1 MKIACL
7 LPLPLLLVPFTQA
20 ADYLVRFKE
29 GPPPVTA
36 AATADKPLHG
46 ISRIESLYGK
56 KGLQPPTFDYTSTEL
71 SLTVLSL
78 SRAKALAH
86 KSQKEQQK
94 HRLHH
99 PNVHSKARVEAMNTF
114 DEEVDENDDHD
125 DHDKKT
131 TTSSSSGDDSGSVKI
146 KSKGRWFTFDD
157 SDFHVWHGDFSEEEA
172 KLLAGDAGVDLVEKD
187 IVIRFPELEKYAD
200 HAAMAGRVKR
210 LEDALDEVDEQMR
223 MMTPMDKRDSRESK
237 AEEEEKE
244 EEKKKKKSSHSEE
257 GHNDDEVR
265 IPNLKKE
272 ANPNNR
278 HREGEQ
284 QPNNGRKGKGAMK
297 KPRPSTGKVW
307 PIDAKDTAGPNNAY
321 MIQQRAPSW
330 GLPRVSQRN
339 LPLKSDYNYPTSAG
353 EGIDVYVI
361 DTGINIHHIDFEGR
375 ARWGITT
382 VPGAPNTDDNGHGT
396 FVAGVIGSRTF
407 GVAKKVRL
415 IAVKGLNKEGTSTLS
430 QILAALDW
438 TIKQGRQSPNQKNV
452 VNLSLG
458 AGYSKVLNSAV
469 DALVQSGMFIVA
481 AAGNGDERNVG
492 QNACRYSPASTP
504 TAFTVGSTNI
514 NDQLSSFS
522 NYGQCV
528 NMYAPGERVRS
539 TWIGPTN
546 REINTDS
553 GTSFSAPN
561 VAGIAALIMG
571 AERGDRSDG
580 SWSPKNIGNRILQLG
595 TRNVVRNFKGPA
607 NTNIL
612 AFNGAGVLG
621 VNNGNNG
628 GNNGGDNGGNNG
640 GDGGDNGGGGGGGGG
655 DGGDGGDDGGS
666 IIPPFSGD
674 SSSNPRY
681 VNGAGSKA
689 NLGPTL
695 NAIQA
700 MTTLSTAMATIVLAV
715 VFW

>member
-29 GPPPVTA
+29 GSPPVA
-36 AATADKPLHG
+36 AAASNPLHG
-46 ISRIESLYGK
+46 VSRIESLYGK
-56 KGLQPPTFDYTSTEL
+56 KGLLQPTFDYTSNEL
-71 SLTVLSL
+71 SLTVLSI

-86 KSQKEQQK
+86 KAQKRQQQQQQ
-94 HRLHH
+94 HH
-99 PNVHSKARVEAMNTF
+99 QNTQSKTRIEALNTF
-114 DEEVDENDDHD
+114 EKDEQDDKED
-125 DHDKKT
+125 KT
-131 TTSSSSGDDSGSVKI
+131 TSPAADSGSIRI

-172 KLLAGDAGVDLVEKD
+172 KLLAGDAGVDLMEKD

-200 HAAMAGRVKR
+200 HAAMVGHVKR
-210 LEDALDEVDEQMR
+210 LEDALDEVDEQM
-223 MMTPMDKRDSRESK
+223 MMMAPMEKRGPKEQHK
-237 AEEEEKE
+237 EE
-244 EEKKKKKSSHSEE
+244 EEKKKT
-257 GHNDDEVR
+257 GHGVGGNDNDEVH

-272 ANPNNR
+272 ANPNNH
-278 HREGEQ
+278 HREGE

-297 KPRPSTGKVW
+297 KPRPSNGKVW

-353 EGIDVYVI
+353 AGVDVYVI
-361 DTGINIHHIDFEGR
+361 DTGINIQHVDFEGR

-438 TIKQGRQSPNQKNV
+438 TIKQGRQSPNHKNV

-492 QNACRYSPASTP
+492 QNACKYSPASTP

-514 NDQLSSFS
+514 NDQMSSFS
-522 NYGQCV
+522 NYGPCV
-528 NMYAPGERVRS
+528 NLYAPGERVRS

-561 VAGIAALIMG
+561 VAGIAALVMG

-580 SWSPKNIGNRILQLG
+580 SWSPKNIGNKILQLG
-595 TRNVVRNFKGPA
+595 TRNVVKNFKGPA
-607 NTNIL
+607 NTNLL
-612 AFNGAGVLG
+612 AFNGAGILG
-621 VNNGNNG
+621 VNNGDNG

-640 GDGGDNGGGGGGGGG
+640 DNGGDNGGGGGGG

-666 IIPPFSGD
+666 IIPPFGGD

-681 VNGAGSKA
+681 VNGAGSKT

-700 MTTLSTAMATIVLAV
+700 LTTFSTAVATIVLAV
-715 VFW
+715 AFW